1 MGSSVEYTMLAIFQA
16 LNLLLPGVV
25 ISPEEVDSCMQTGT
39 PRSKCV
45 INGMATVIEEHIA
58 WDDWN
63 QWSQIMKNY
72 FVDDMIYDSNWTPNQ
87 HFGNSSSLRE
97 WFDREHIP
105 FNLAFDNT
113 TFSVVM
119 MVGEERTLS
128 LLAYGKATWL
138 SDIGTL
144 PGSKS
149 IGKQVTIWDLDFYDL
164 DSEGTRIAYNWCLID
179 FVDLMRQLGYQVLPK
194 PALPEGVFY
203 PPKSMDGI
211 PAPVSRLANPR
222 DAEIAKDWIASLLN
236 WDFVEGNGPSHI
248 WHENMTWYG
257 GAGFGMAS
265 NKDEYEEHILKPTR
279 DGLSNRALDLDIL
292 NCEGSYCGAHGF
304 LSGDHSG
311 VWFGEEPTDL
321 RVNLRFGI
329 HWRVNVAEGVVEEC
343 WAMFD
348 LPAAFSGININLFD
362 RMNDQYRIL

>member
-1 MGSSVEYTMLAIFQA
+1 MGVSIRMLAILQA
-16 LNLLLPGVV
+16 INLLLPGVM
-25 ISPEEVDSCMQTGT
+25 VDPADIQTCMDLGN

-45 INGMATVIEEHIA
+45 VHGMTTVIVDHIA
-58 WDDWN
+58 WDDWDA
-63 QWSQIMKNY
+63 WSQIMKNF
-72 FVDDMIYDSNWTPNQ
+72 FVDDLIYDSNWTPNMD
-87 HFGNSSSLRE
+87 FGNSSSLRE

-113 TFSVVM
+113 TFSLIIE
-119 MVGEERTLS
+119 VGEEMTS
-128 LLAYGKATWL
+128 SYIAYGKAKWIG
-138 SDIGTL
+138 DIGTV
-144 PGSKS
+144 PGSQFV
-149 IGKQVTIWDLDFYDL
+149 GKEVTIWDLDFYKL
-164 DSEGTRIAYNWCLID
+164 DEEGTRIAYNWCLID

-257 GAGFGMAS
+257 GAGFGKAS
-265 NKDEYEEHILKPTR
+265 NRVEYEEHILKPIR
-279 DGLSNRALDLDIL
+279 DGLSNRALDLNVL
-292 NCEGSYCGAHGF
+292 NCEGSYCGAHGY

-311 VWFGEEPTDL
+311 VWFGEEQTGL

-329 HWRVNVAEGVVEEC
+329 HWRVNIEAEVVEEC

-348 LPAAFSGININLFD
+348 LPAAFIGLDINLFD
-362 RMNDQYRIL
+362 RMNEKYRIL

>member
-144 PGSKS
+144 PGSKN

-203 PPKSMDGI
+203 PPKAMDGI
-211 PAPVSRLANPR
+211 PAPLSRLADPM
-222 DAEIAKDWIASLLN
+222 DAEIAKAMIINLIN
-236 WDFVEGNGPSHI
+236 WDFVEGDGPSHL
-248 WHENMTWYG
+248 WSEDMTWYG
-257 GAGFGMAS
+257 SAGFGKAS
-265 NKDEYEEHILKPTR
+265 NKQEYEEHILKPLR
-279 DGLSNRALDLDIL
+279 EGISERYLDLDVV
-292 NCEGSYCGAHGF
+292 NCEGRYCGIHGY
-304 LSGDHSG
+304 LSGKHTG
-311 VWFGEEPTDL
+311 VWLGEEPTNL
-321 RVNLRFGI
+321 QINLRFGI
-329 HWRVNVAEGVVEEC
+329 HWRLNVAEGTVEEC

-348 LPAAFSGININLFD
+348 LPAAFIGININLFD
-362 RMNDQYRIL
+362 RIDDKYRIK